1 MLIKEGKTVVA
12 QFDAGNTVRG
22 FFTKGY
28 FSNASLE
35 TFLFTFIYLYVYTF
49 KL

>member
-28 FSNASLE
+28 FSNASYIL
-35 TFLFTFIYLYVYTF
+35 LA
-49 KL
+49 